1 MVMQELQIK
10 ATFDDQV
17 SAEVAGVEKAFADM
31 GGVAGAVTDEIKS
44 RVDNAISTMVEFGA
58 TGKQVQQGFDLLQKA
73 AKDSGTSV
81 AQASNVL
88 RTLVDES
95 EDADLALANV
105 GKAMKLATAA
115 GIKMEDAGRELGK
128 ALKGDVSVLNKFDER
143 AKAAAKRLEGI
154 TDPALRARLVMQE
167 LNKAMARQ
175 NSLLTKVT
183 NGFKGFAATQPGI
196 TKLFKGFGLAVAGAG
211 AALVGFG
218 TKAVGSYLAGSAK
231 MRKATTKGKKVIEDL
246 TFQVGGLITKAL
258 GIDKALGQGGKGLD
272 KFRKVFDKNRLAFAK
287 GIRAVGQVA
296 FKVGKAITF
305 VVGGL
310 VQAVALAI
318 DLVNGFIKKV
328 QGPVGGLFEFISGLM
343 SDINFLAA
351 EFGFTAPFT
360 DKLIGD
366 VLATAKS
373 LRKEAE
379 GEISFALTEAAV
391 EGVQAMGA
399 LIDKFQE
406 ALGLQDELTAKDVSR
421 KAIGPKTKA
430 GAGAKKKTP
439 AKALPL
445 LMAAGDAGLGAGDVL
460 GSLTHEEFTGPAEAL
475 IPAEARVGDAFAGMS
490 GDIAEATG
498 SMADFNTTA
507 LDTTAIL
514 QDLASGGVDF
524 MTTGISGLAEAFMAG
539 GDAMS
544 AFGRGLIEQLADLT
558 ISAGKAFVLLG
569 AGVDAIE
576 KGTLG
581 GGTAVAIGV
590 GLLALGGAL
599 KGFAGS
605 MGGGG
610 GGGGDGGQTAAAL
623 DRFGRRLFETADT
636 GEGRTV
642 NISIDGRQMR
652 GYVLDT
658 MNDGVARS
666 QVPALVGR
674 GGR

>member
-1 MVMQELQIK
+1 MVMQEFQIK

-17 SAEVAGVEKAFADM
+17 SAEVAGVQKAFENM
-31 GGVAGAVTDEIKS
+31 GGAAGAVTDEITS

-58 TGKQVQQGFDLLQKA
+58 TGQQVEKGFQLLNKA
-73 AKDSGTSV
+73 AKTTGTSV

-88 RTLVDES
+88 RTLVDET
-95 EDADLALANV
+95 EDADKALANV
-105 GKAMKLATAA
+105 SKGMALAASTGMKF
-115 GIKMEDAGRELGK
+115 EDAGRELGK
-128 ALKGDVSVLNKFDER
+128 ALKGDVAVLNQFDAR
-143 AKAAAKRLEGI
+143 AKAAAARLEGI
-154 TDPALRARLVMQE
+154 TDPALRAKLVMQQ

-175 NSLLTKVT
+175 NSILAKVS

-196 TKLFKGFGLAVAGAG
+196 TKLFKAFGLSVAGAS
-211 AALVGFG
+211 AALIGFS

-231 MRKATTKGKKVIEDL
+231 MRKATAKGKKTIEDL
-246 TFQVGGLITKAL
+246 TFQIGGLITKAL
-258 GIDKALGQGGKGLD
+258 GIDKALTSGGKGLD
-272 KFRKVFDKNRLAFAK
+272 NFKKVFDKNRLALAK

-310 VQAVALAI
+310 VQGVALAI
-318 DLVNGFIKKV
+318 DLVNGFVKKV
-328 QGPVGGLFEFISGLM
+328 QAPVGAMFEFISGLM
-343 SDINFLAA
+343 SDINFLAT
-351 EFGFTAPFT
+351 ELGFSAPFT
-360 DKLIGD
+360 AKVIGD

-373 LRKEAE
+373 LRREAE
-379 GEISFALTEAAV
+379 GDVSFALTEAAV
-391 EGVQAMGA
+391 EGVKAMDA
-399 LIDKFQE
+399 LIDSFE
-406 ALGLQDELTAKDVSR
+406 DALGLQDKLTKADVSR
-421 KAIGPKTKA
+421 QAIGKKTKA
-430 GAGAKKKTP
+430 GAAGKKKQ
-439 AKALPL
+439 ADALPL
-445 LMAAGDAGLGAGDVL
+445 LMAAGDAGLGAGDVI
-460 GSLTHEEFTGPAEAL
+460 GSLAHEEFAGPAEAL
-475 IPAEARVGDAFAGMS
+475 IPAEARAGDAFAGLS
-490 GDIAEATG
+490 GDIDLAVNSMDLFNSKAVDATG
-498 SMADFNTTA
+498 
-507 LDTTAIL
+507 IL
-514 QDLASGGVDF
+514 QDLRSGGMDF
-524 MTTGISGLAEAFMAG
+524 LSDGISGMAEAFVAG

-544 AFGRGLIEQLADLT
+544 AFGRGLIEQLADLS

-576 KGTLG
+576 AGTLG

-599 KGFAGS
+599 KGFASS
-605 MGGGG
+605 MGGG

-658 MNDGVARS
+658 MQDGVSRS
-666 QVPALVGR
+666 QVPALISR